1 VAIFVCVCLG
11 QEWID
16 SLVWFLV
23 NHPVNILTLVYICES
38 CAMSGTGQ
46 LCLNNVEIIFLCQ
59 ETTNTVL
66 SSTLST
72 FKTPLWLKSSFE
84 CCLYVYVEFLIRFKT
99 NHVQIHKSTP
109 LLSIFS
115 LKQHYVVFSTYIIF
129 FSKTLEMVHRLTIG

>member
-46 LCLNNVEIIFLCQ
+46 LCLNNVEIIFFVPG
-59 ETTNTVL
+59 NYKY
-66 SSTLST
+66 S
-72 FKTPLWLKSSFE
+72 FKLNPFD
-84 CCLYVYVEFLIRFKT
+84 I
-99 NHVQIHKSTP
+99 
-109 LLSIFS
+109 
-115 LKQHYVVFSTYIIF
+115 
-129 FSKTLEMVHRLTIG
+129 